1 MDYLSQL
8 GQGGGTQ
15 DVSGLPQ
22 DETLMQIDFKRKL
35 ALADALRQQETP
47 QGQMVSGQY
56 VAPSWTQH
64 LATLASKYIGGQ
76 QEKGAMKQ
84 LGEYSKGKQAKMAEA
99 LGQYQKDLMPRME
112 QAPQQPTM
120 VTGSTGEMAPN
131 MNMVNEPPRQVPLT
145 ANDRYAAL
153 LKYSSAT
160 NNPQL
165 MQQAM
170 MGGLESANKAE
181 ETAADRAF
189 REKQTAGDQE
199 FQRIQMK
206 DRQGFELTQGEKQFA
221 NQMALQKSS
230 QGFQAG
236 ENALS
241 RQFQASNAP
250 LVTVIGADGRPK
262 LVPRN
267 QAVGAQP
274 YSAANEAKDVV
285 KVQQKAQNEISAQ
298 QVLDQAQALFSH
310 GGRKAG
316 TGVSSWMGSI
326 PGTDAK
332 DFAANLATFKAQTF
346 VPMVSALKG
355 MGALSDAEGKKLTES
370 VGALDPSVNEAAFV
384 KNLQTATKTLFQ
396 KAKAAGLNVSEP
408 EFLKQSTSAPA
419 TSAIRSQADAIIGR

>member
-1 MDYLSQL
+1 MNYEQM
-8 GQGGGTQ
+8 
-15 DVSGLPQ
+15 PQ
-22 DETLMQIDFKRKL
+22 DDTLMQIDLKRKL
-35 ALADALRQQETP
+35 ALADSLRQQDMP
-47 QGQMVSGQY
+47 QGQMVSGIY
-56 VAPSWTQH
+56 VAPSWTQQ
-64 LATLASKYIGGQ
+64 LAGIVGKVQAKNIEKEAYKKY
-76 QEKGAMKQ
+76 
-84 LGEYSKGKQAKMAEA
+84 GEAQTSKQAKLAEA
-99 LGQYQKDLMPRME
+99 LGQYQKDIEPRME

-131 MNMVNEPPRQVPLT
+131 MGMVNAPPRQVPLT

-153 LKYSSAT
+153 LKYGAAAG
-160 NNPQL
+160 NPQL

-170 MGGLESANKAE
+170 VGGLESANKAE
-181 ETAADRAF
+181 DVAGERAF

-199 FQRIQMK
+199 FQRIQQK

-236 ENALS
+236 QNALS
-241 RQFQASNAP
+241 RQSQNENAP

-274 YSAANEAKDVV
+274 YNAAQEAKDVV

-384 KNLQTATKTLFQ
+384 KNLQAATKTLFQ

-408 EFLKQSTSAPA
+408 EFLRQSTVAPA
-419 TSAIRSQADAIIGR
+419 TSAIRSQADAILGR

>member
-1 MDYLSQL
+1 MAIMNYEQM
-8 GQGGGTQ
+8 
-15 DVSGLPQ
+15 PQ
-22 DETLMQIDFKRKL
+22 DDTLMQIDLKRKL
-35 ALADALRQQETP
+35 ALADSLRQQDMP
-47 QGQMVSGQY
+47 QGQMVSGIY
-56 VAPSWTQH
+56 VAPSWTQQ
-64 LATLASKYIGGQ
+64 LAGIVGKVQAKNIEKEAYKKY
-76 QEKGAMKQ
+76 
-84 LGEYSKGKQAKMAEA
+84 GEAQTSKQAKLAEA
-99 LGQYQKDLMPRME
+99 LGQYQKDIEPRME

-131 MNMVNEPPRQVPLT
+131 MGMVNAPPRQVPLT

-153 LKYSSAT
+153 LKYGAAAG
-160 NNPQL
+160 NPQL

-170 MGGLESANKAE
+170 VGGLESANKAE
-181 ETAADRAF
+181 DVAGERAF

-199 FQRIQMK
+199 FQRIQQK

-236 ENALS
+236 QNALS
-241 RQFQASNAP
+241 RQSQNENAP

-274 YSAANEAKDVV
+274 YNAAQEAKDVV

-384 KNLQTATKTLFQ
+384 KNLQAATKTLFQ

-408 EFLKQSTSAPA
+408 EFLRQSTVAPA
-419 TSAIRSQADAIIGR
+419 TSAIRSQADAILGR

>member
-1 MDYLSQL
+1 MNFAKYLPSAL
-8 GQGGGTQ
+8 QGLMPGES
-15 DVSGLPQ
+15 SGMPNQMPQ
-22 DETLMQIDFKRKL
+22 DDTMMELELKRRMKF
-35 ALADALRQQETP
+35 ADALRSQEAP
-47 QGQMVSGQY
+47 QGQMVSGIY
-56 VAPSWTQH
+56 VAPSITQH
-64 LATLASKYIGGQ
+64 LAGLANKYMAGK
-76 QEKGAMKQ
+76 QEKEAMGRY
-84 LGEYSKGKQAKMAEA
+84 GEYTKGKQDRMAEA
-99 LGQYQKDLMPRME
+99 LAQYQKDLMPRTE

-120 VTGSTGEMAPN
+120 VTGSTGEIAPN
-131 MNMVNEPPRQVPLT
+131 MGMVNAPARQVPLT

-170 MGGLESANKAE
+170 VGGLESANKAE
-181 ETAADRAF
+181 DVASDR
-189 REKQTAGDQE
+189 E

-230 QGFQAG
+230 QGFQAN

-241 RQFQASNAP
+241 RQFQNANAP
-250 LVTVIGADGRPK
+250 LVTILGADGRPK

-298 QVLDQAQALFSH
+298 QVLDQAQALFAH

-355 MGALSDAEGKKLTES
+355 MGALSDAEGKKLAES
-370 VGALDPSVNEAAFV
+370 VGALDPSVSEEAFAR
-384 KNLQTATKTLFQ
+384 NLQTATKTLFQ
-396 KAKAAGLNVSEP
+396 KARAAGLNVSEP
-408 EFLKQSTSAPA
+408 EFLKQSPSAAKTS
-419 TSAIRSQADAIIGR
+419 TIRLQADAIIGR